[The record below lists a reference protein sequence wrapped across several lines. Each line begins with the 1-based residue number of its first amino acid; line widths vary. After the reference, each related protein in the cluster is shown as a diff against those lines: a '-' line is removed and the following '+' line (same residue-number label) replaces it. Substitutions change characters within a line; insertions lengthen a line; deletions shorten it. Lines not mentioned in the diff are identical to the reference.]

1 MRSRRSRQYAVS
13 IAPARPCRRSMACA
27 RQGRSLFWR
36 DFSLLKAHGKQRPSG
51 NIFRPSSPPTRTK
64 GGSISAASPPME
76 PSVARGLTA
85 FPRPHMTKRL
95 RAFSS
100 NSSPDYKEW
109 APPRPSTWLPML
121 AGLPERT
128 DRCTQRHAGDED
140 SGRTWVSWPAD
151 IQWDRR
157 VKADSEHER
166 CGANGSFQSGVNAES
181 EDRNFSPIE
190 TRNLKLETVRP
201 IQPREKRVRAAPFR
215 NPQPPRSYF
224 WLFWKRLLTSAQ
236 FTTFHHS
243 FR

>member
-13 IAPARPCRRSMACA
+13 IAPARPCRRSMASA

-36 DFSLLKAHGKQRPSG
+36 DFSLLKAHGKQRPSE

-64 GGSISAASPPME
+64 AGSISAASPPME
-76 PSVARGLTA
+76 PSVARGQTA

-95 RAFSS
+95 HAFSS

-121 AGLPERT
+121 PGLSART

-140 SGRTWVSWPAD
+140 LGRTWVSWPAD

-166 CGANGSFQSGVNAES
+166 CGANGSFQSGAGRIGRPKLFPI
-181 EDRNFSPIE
+181 RNSKLE
-190 TRNLKLETVRP
+190 TRNSKLRDQFNP
-201 IQPREKRVRAAPFR
+201 AEKGCARHPFAFH
-215 NPQPPRSYF
+215 NSSA
-224 WLFWKRLLTSAQ
+224 LTFGCSGSAC
-236 FTTFHHS
+236 
-243 FR
+243 

>member
-13 IAPARPCRRSMACA
+13 IAPARPCRRSMASA
-27 RQGRSLFWR
+27 QQGRSLFWR
-36 DFSLLKAHGKQRPSG
+36 DFSLLKAHGKQRPSE

-64 GGSISAASPPME
+64 AGSISAASLPME
-76 PSVARGLTA
+76 PSVARGQTA

-121 AGLPERT
+121 PGLSART
-128 DRCTQRHAGDED
+128 DRCTQRHADDED

-166 CGANGSFQSGVNAES
+166 AARMGRFNPAPAES
-181 EDRNFSPIE
+181 EDRNSSPFE
-190 TRNLKLETVRP
+190 TRNLKLETERP
-201 IQPREKRVRAAPFR
+201 IQPCEKRVRAAPFR
-215 NPQPPRSYF
+215 IPQLSRSYF

>member
-1 MRSRRSRQYAVS
+1 
-13 IAPARPCRRSMACA
+13 MASA
-27 RQGRSLFWR
+27 QQGRSLFWR
-36 DFSLLKAHGKQRPSG
+36 DFSLLKAHGKQRPSE

-64 GGSISAASPPME
+64 GGSISAASLPME
-76 PSVARGLTA
+76 PSVARGQTA

-121 AGLPERT
+121 PGLSART
-128 DRCTQRHAGDED
+128 DRCTQRHA
-140 SGRTWVSWPAD
+140 A
-151 IQWDRR
+151 
-157 VKADSEHER
+157 
-166 CGANGSFQSGVNAES
+166 AES
-181 EDRNFSPIE
+181 EDRNSSPFE
-190 TRNLKLETVRP
+190 TRNLKLETERP
-201 IQPREKRVRAAPFR
+201 IQPCEKRVRAAPFR
-215 NPQPPRSYF
+215 IPQLSRSYF